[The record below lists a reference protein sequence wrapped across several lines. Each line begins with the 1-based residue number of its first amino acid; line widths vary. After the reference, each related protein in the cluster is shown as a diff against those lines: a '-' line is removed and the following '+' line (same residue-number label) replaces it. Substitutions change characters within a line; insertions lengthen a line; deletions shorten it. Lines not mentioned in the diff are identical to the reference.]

1 LASPA
6 APPSRPFRALL
17 FAATLAL
24 SGCGGTPEPP
34 RHLVLI
40 TVDTWRADHFDT
52 ERGGTPLTPELARF
66 ADAGLRF
73 TSARSVASET
83 APGIAGILTG
93 LVPRR
98 TGVLANPHVLQRE
111 VPALATLL
119 AGAGFATAAVV
130 SNPVLRPASGF
141 DQGFEHYEWVRRRD
155 ERKTPGDRVTD
166 AALARVDALALPP
179 ERRLFLWVHYL
190 DPHGPYLPP
199 EETRRLFPAAA
210 FEADREVPLLPRGD
224 HTGRGGVPAY
234 QQRGLS
240 PVSRDGRDYL
250 ARYAAEVRFMD
261 GEVGRLLEGLTA
273 RGILD
278 RAVVVLT
285 ADHGEALAGDHGFY
299 FSHGNGL
306 TQDQV
311 DVPLVV
317 RWPGCPAGETV
328 ERPVSTLDVVPT
340 VLALLGAPG
349 PRGQLLD
356 GTDLLGDGSPFVYG
370 ESRHQVSVE
379 EGEWKAIW
387 RPDGSAALY
396 RLSDDPGELRD
407 RAAEHPDRLAALAAR
422 LREVRRR
429 EVLAEPLTRG
439 RRSRREEQELRAL
452 GYL

>member
-1 LASPA
+1 
-6 APPSRPFRALL
+6 
-17 FAATLAL
+17 
-24 SGCGGTPEPP
+24 
-34 RHLVLI
+34 
-40 TVDTWRADHFDT
+40 
-52 ERGGTPLTPELARF
+52 
-66 ADAGLRF
+66 
-73 TSARSVASET
+73 
-83 APGIAGILTG
+83 
-93 LVPRR
+93 
-98 TGVLANPHVLQRE
+98 
-111 VPALATLL
+111 
-119 AGAGFATAAVV
+119 
-130 SNPVLRPASGF
+130 
-141 DQGFEHYEWVRRRD
+141 
-155 ERKTPGDRVTD
+155 
-166 AALARVDALALPP
+166 
-179 ERRLFLWVHYL
+179 
-190 DPHGPYLPP
+190 
-199 EETRRLFPAAA
+199 
-210 FEADREVPLLPRGD
+210 
-224 HTGRGGVPAY
+224 
-234 QQRGLS
+234 
-240 PVSRDGRDYL
+240 VSRDGRDYL

-387 RPDGSAALY
+387 RPDGSAALF
-396 RLSDDPGELRD
+396 RLTDDPGVLRD
-407 RAAEHPDRLAALAAR
+407 RAAEHPDRLEALAAR